1 MNVHDHIDNE
11 ILLFAALYNI
21 LKDFLF
27 FFGFSLFIDYFL
39 LIKESPN

>member
-21 LKDFLF
+21 QKTFVL
-27 FFGFSLFIDYFL
+27 FGFSLFIDYFL